1 MMKQLTLTISA
12 CALATAANAQL
23 LVVRATGPS
32 AASYAPGKVL
42 AATSTVTLAG
52 GDEVVVMDS
61 GGTRSLKGPGTF
73 PAKGVGASSAG
84 LGTML
89 ASLGDRTSTR
99 MARTGAIR
107 GSGGAPALLPSLWS
121 IDTTTGGTFC
131 LVSGGDAQLWRA
143 DTSAAASVPL
153 RKGDDGRPAYA
164 SFGAGAATTAWPA
177 ANAPRSDG
185 EYLVGPDANAQS
197 VTIHILPDAPTDL
210 AALAAAFGRSGCQRQ
225 IAFLRAVAG
234 PSAP

>member
-1 MMKQLTLTISA
+1 MMTRLFLTISTL
-12 CALATAANAQL
+12 ALATAANAQL

-32 AASYAPGKVL
+32 AANYAPGKML
-42 AATSTVTLAG
+42 PATGTVTLAG

-61 GGTRSLKGPGTF
+61 GGTRALKGPGTF
-73 PAKGVGASSAG
+73 PAKGVGQAAG

-89 ASLGDRTSTR
+89 ASLGDRTTSR

-107 GSGGAPALLPSLWS
+107 GGGGAPALLPSLWS

-131 LVSGGDAQLWRA
+131 LVPGGDAQLWRA
-143 DTSAAASVPL
+143 ETSGAASVPL

-164 SFGAGAATTAWPA
+164 SFASGAATTAWPA
-177 ANAPRSDG
+177 ANAPRADG

-197 VTIHILPDAPTDL
+197 VTIHILPDAPADL

-225 IAFLRAVAG
+225 IAFLRAAAG
-234 PSAP
+234 PTAP

>member
-1 MMKQLTLTISA
+1 MIKHLVLTISTF
-12 CALATAANAQL
+12 ALATAANAQL

-32 AASYAPGKVL
+32 AASYAPGKIL

-73 PAKGVGASSAG
+73 PAKGAGQAAG

-89 ASLGDRTSTR
+89 ASLGDRTSSR

-107 GSGGAPALLPSLWS
+107 GGGGAPAILPSLWS
-121 IDTTTGGTFC
+121 VDTTTGGTFC
-131 LVSGGDAQLWRA
+131 LVAGADAQLWRA
-143 DTSAAASVPL
+143 DTSGAASVPL
-153 RKGDDGRPAYA
+153 RKGDDGRPAFA
-164 SFGAGAATTAWPA
+164 SFAAGAASTAWPA
-177 ANAPRSDG
+177 ANAPRADG

-225 IAFLRAVAG
+225 IAFLRAAVGVA
-234 PSAP
+234 AP